1 MALASTA
8 VGQSP
13 AALRTL
19 IDARWLMAYAAGL
32 GRTDEAYLDTTR
44 PGGVVGHP
52 VFPVGPEWALLNE
65 PDRNQNLRLG
75 LRPDETPRSVHAGH
89 DLILHQAVRQNMKVT
104 LRIQVAGVE
113 RKRPGALLTLRFD
126 AVDIDGAPVWTTWMR
141 SLYRGVE
148 VSGPDVP
155 PADAPEPPVVPDSAD
170 GLVAE
175 HCVAL
180 GAGTAHVYTE
190 CARIWNP
197 IHTDRKVA
205 HAVGLQ
211 DTILHGTATL
221 AHGVS
226 AAMDHLGARPE
237 QVRRL
242 GGSFR
247 AMVPL
252 PSRITVRLGVMRETG
267 DGKRTVSFEVRNH
280 AGDTAVRDG
289 FVVVGP

>member
-8 VGQSP
+8 VGQRP
-13 AALRTL
+13 ASLTTL
-19 IDARWLMAYAAGL
+19 LDARWLMAYTAGL
-32 GRTDEAYLDTTR
+32 GRTDEVHLDTTR

-52 VFPVGPEWALLNE
+52 VFPVAPEWALLTE
-65 PDRNQNLRLG
+65 PTRHEDLKLG
-75 LRPDETPRSVHAGH
+75 LEPDETLRSVHAGH
-89 DLILHQAVRQNMKVT
+89 DLILHRPVRQDTRVT

-113 RKRPGALLTLRFD
+113 RRRPGALLTLRFD
-126 AVDIDGAPVWTTWMR
+126 AADADGAPVWTTWMR

-155 PADAPEPPVVPDSAD
+155 PAEAPAPPVPRPDD
-170 GLVAE
+170 EPVAE
-175 HCVAL
+175 YGIDL
-180 GAGTAHVYTE
+180 GTGAAHIYTE

-197 IHTDRKVA
+197 IHTDRSVA
-205 HAVGLQ
+205 RAVGLQ
-211 DTILHGTATL
+211 GTILHGTATL

-226 AAMDHLGARPE
+226 TVMDHLDARPE

-252 PSRITVRLGVMRETG
+252 PSRITVRLRGVRDTT
-267 DGKRTVSFEVRNH
+267 DGTRLASFEVRNA

-289 FVVVGP
+289 FLLIGP